1 MRPVRRFHEDHK
13 VNDQHKHNNVPEC
26 VAQDKHAHALKINF
40 GGEPCWVYFDVEA
53 DPAEDNGWV
62 VAEGL
67 QVFFNGHEITRVFE
81 GGDVDEM
88 IYMLSAEV
96 ERQMQ
101 ERAEP

>member
-1 MRPVRRFHEDHK
+1 M
-13 VNDQHKHNNVPEC
+13 NDQQKHNNVPEC
-26 VAQDKHAHALKINF
+26 VAQDAHAYSLCINF
-40 GGEPCWVYFDVEA
+40 GGDPCRVYFDVEA
-53 DPAEDNGWV
+53 DPAEDEGWV

-81 GGDVDEM
+81 GADVDEM

-101 ERAEP
+101 ERNEP